1 MQMEQLGIREEELA
15 ETLVRVLQRYHYPS
29 VKVPRMR
36 RFVIEIAMWMMNC
49 DTKCIRVFS
58 DLGMEKELESVSET
72 TSELEC
78 FNVFS
83 GSVGLSRHGTPLCSL
98 VDAALELMATSS
110 NSSGKKIVGYA
121 WLSLAIAAFA
131 PADPSVVVFGV
142 SIMLCLSSASCHETS
157 AYTGLISPTSAICSV
172 KLPVSKAA

>member
-1 MQMEQLGIREEELA
+1 
-15 ETLVRVLQRYHYPS
+15 
-29 VKVPRMR
+29 
-36 RFVIEIAMWMMNC
+36 
-49 DTKCIRVFS
+49 
-58 DLGMEKELESVSET
+58 MEKELESVSET

-121 WLSLAIAAFA
+121 WLSLATASFA
-131 PADPSVVVFGV
+131 PAYPFVRCLHYVVPV
-142 SIMLCLSSASCHETS
+142 LCLLPWDLYLHRSDLPDFSNLLSEVASIKGS
-157 AYTGLISPTSAICSV
+157 LISSV
-172 KLPVSKAA
+172 ASNASGEVQLSLLYMLL

>member
-1 MQMEQLGIREEELA
+1 MQVVKAITTAEVKLLEVSLGLAAQVLRFMDAEEFAMQMEQLGIREEEFA

-110 NSSGKKIVGYA
+110 
-121 WLSLAIAAFA
+121 AA
-131 PADPSVVVFGV
+131 
-142 SIMLCLSSASCHETS
+142 M
-157 AYTGLISPTSAICSV
+157 
-172 KLPVSKAA
+172 

>member
-1 MQMEQLGIREEELA
+1 MQVVKAITIAEVKLLEVFLGLAAQVLRFMDAEEFAMQMEQLGIREEEFA

-49 DTKCIRVFS
+49 DNKCIRVFS

-110 NSSGKKIVGYA
+110 
-121 WLSLAIAAFA
+121 AA
-131 PADPSVVVFGV
+131 
-142 SIMLCLSSASCHETS
+142 M
-157 AYTGLISPTSAICSV
+157 
-172 KLPVSKAA
+172 